1 MPGLPG
7 GLAGVGVEEKRILSV
22 GVVGADGSK
31 SSISITLPGVE
42 LAGGVQLSALE
53 SAVGAFSN
61 AGAFR
66 ASIQTNYEI
75 SPAIAQVENDLYD
88 MGRTVQIVLQNSS
101 NDVISVSVPSPKLS
115 LFPNRRALVTRDGA
129 AAIGTPARIVDD
141 LLSAIEDAV
150 NNSTDPVGNYA
161 VVRTALTTRKSQRY
175 VVPTVP
181 TITES

>member
-7 GLAGVGVEEKRILSV
+7 GLAGAGVEEKRILSV

-31 SSISITLPGVE
+31 SSISITLPGVV
-42 LAGGVQLSALE
+42 LAGGAQLSALE

-75 SPAIAQVENDLYD
+75 SPAVAQVENDLYD
-88 MGRTVQIVLQNSS
+88 MGRAVQIVLQNST

-129 AAIGTPARIVDD
+129 AAIGTPARIVDN
-141 LLSAIEDAV
+141 LLTAIENAV
-150 NNSTDPVGNYA
+150 NNSTTPAGNYA